1 MTDLSPLRSGRLCV
15 VGNVNRDVKIAPI
28 EPGGHIFEDGETS
41 TSSVRETVGGGGANS
56 ALAAAAL
63 GAARVTF
70 VGKTGADALGE
81 RLAKT
86 FAARGIDARL
96 VRDPQHP
103 TGTSVNLV
111 WSTGRRHFVSA
122 LASSETF
129 TLADIDLA
137 VLSGHD
143 HLLRADPWFSK
154 PMLATGGNRE
164 LFEAARRA
172 GLSVSLDIN
181 WDPQM
186 GRATETVIARRR
198 QCLRET
204 LPLVDLAHG
213 NVRELCA
220 FTDAGNLDEA
230 LARLRE
236 WGVGAV
242 VVHMGEQG
250 AGYFD
255 ATGLTVEPCVP
266 ADRPVNTTGT
276 GDVLSVCMMLMHNRT
291 ELDLRARLHLANAV
305 VAEYIAGRLD
315 LVPRLAD

>member
-1 MTDLSPLRSGRLCV
+1 VSF
-15 VGNVNRDVKIAPI
+15 I
-28 EPGGHIFEDGETS
+28 
-41 TSSVRETVGGGGANS
+41 
-56 ALAAAAL
+56 
-63 GAARVTF
+63 
-70 VGKTGADALGE
+70 GKTGADALGD
-81 RLAKT
+81 RLGRT
-86 FAARGIDARL
+86 FAARRVDARL

-111 WSTGRRHFVSA
+111 WTTGRRHFVSS
-122 LASSETF
+122 LASSEALR
-129 TLADIDLA
+129 LADIDLS
-137 VLSGHD
+137 VLPGHD
-143 HLLRADPWFSK
+143 HLLRADPWFSE
-154 PMLATGGNRE
+154 PMLTAGGNRA

-181 WDPQM
+181 WDPQL
-186 GRATETVIARRR
+186 GRVPQPVIVRRR

-204 LPLVDLAHG
+204 LPLVDVAHG
-213 NVRELCA
+213 NVRELCV
-220 FTDAGNLDEA
+220 FTDAGDLNEA
-230 LARLRE
+230 LVRLRK

-266 ADRPVNTTGT
+266 AVRAVNTTGT

-291 ELDLRARLHLANAV
+291 ELDLRAKLRLANTV

-315 LVPRLAD
+315 LVPGLAD